1 MRTVQLEFS
10 AGSSAP
16 MIAARLEAAGIARL
30 PGHDDV
36 PMRGAGGSPGTIVV
50 TVLVPAGIRLEQL
63 QDIPGVVRV
72 THDLQVTPMK

>member
-10 AGSSAP
+10 AGSSATT
-16 MIAARLEAAGIARL
+16 IAARLEAAGIARL

-36 PMRGAGGSPGTIVV
+36 PVRGAGGRPATVVV

-72 THDLQVTPMK
+72 VCTLQVAPMK